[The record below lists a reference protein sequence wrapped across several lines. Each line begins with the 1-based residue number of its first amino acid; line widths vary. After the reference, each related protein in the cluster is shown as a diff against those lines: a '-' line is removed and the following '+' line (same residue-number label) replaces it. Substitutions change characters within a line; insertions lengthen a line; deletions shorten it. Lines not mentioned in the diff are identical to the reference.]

1 MSKKYFLIFSLFFLI
16 GCEVQ
21 ESKNIYKPPQELESF
36 KNVFELNIYT
46 NDQIN
51 QIKIKLKKLIQK
63 DVINLK
69 EPISISFD
77 IEDIPD
83 YIDCGY
89 MNEEIYVNYIERIFG
104 TQLKADIGI
113 NLKMINDGILFE
125 KFNIKYTFTSKE
137 TGTRWRFAANKPKD
151 LLVGNPVYDGNPYRK
166 CLSKNTLENEIIKYF
181 SLKIFFHYFFSFE
194 LIQ

>member
-51 QIKIKLKKLIQK
+51 QIKIKLKKLLQK

-69 EPISISFD
+69 EPISINFD

-104 TQLKADIGI
+104 SQLKADIGI

-137 TGTRWRFAANKPKD
+137 TGTRWRFATNKPKD

-181 SLKIFFHYFFSFE
+181 SL
-194 LIQ
+194 

>member
-51 QIKIKLKKLIQK
+51 QIKIKLKKLVQK

-69 EPISISFD
+69 
-77 IEDIPD
+77 
-83 YIDCGY
+83 
-89 MNEEIYVNYIERIFG
+89 
-104 TQLKADIGI
+104 
-113 NLKMINDGILFE
+113 
-125 KFNIKYTFTSKE
+125 
-137 TGTRWRFAANKPKD
+137 
-151 LLVGNPVYDGNPYRK
+151 
-166 CLSKNTLENEIIKYF
+166 
-181 SLKIFFHYFFSFE
+181 
-194 LIQ
+194 